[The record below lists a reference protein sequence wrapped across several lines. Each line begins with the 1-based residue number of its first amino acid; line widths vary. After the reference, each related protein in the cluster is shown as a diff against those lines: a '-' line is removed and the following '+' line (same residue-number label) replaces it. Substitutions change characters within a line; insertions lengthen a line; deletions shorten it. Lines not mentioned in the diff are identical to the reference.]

1 MRSVKSSTEN
11 SSPNEDETHSG
22 ATRIHETAI
31 IDPNAQIG
39 TGVEIGPF
47 CIIGPNCTIGDNTVI
62 DAHAVIEAWTNIG
75 KDCRVGVGAV
85 LGGRPQDKK
94 FKDEKSYLNIGD
106 GNIIREYVTIH
117 RGTGEGNITTIG
129 NDNML
134 MAYCHV
140 GHNCILGNDIMMANM
155 VGISGHVIVEDKV
168 VFGGMVGVHQFVRI
182 GKLAMV
188 GGLSKIVQDIPP
200 FMLADGRP
208 SKVYGLNVIGLRRNG
223 VVSKVRS
230 EIRQAYKFLFRSN
243 LNLSQSI
250 ETIENEIDTS
260 IERDY
265 LLDFLRSIKTGY
277 AGRQLEHRG

>member
-1 MRSVKSSTEN
+1 MSSVKSSTEN
-11 SSPNEDETHSG
+11 SSPNEDETHSK
-22 ATRIHETAI
+22 ATQIHETAI

-47 CIIGPNCTIGDNTVI
+47 CIVGPNCTIGDNTTI
-62 DAHAVIEAWTNIG
+62 DAHAVVEAWTNIG
-75 KDCRVGVGAV
+75 RDCRVGAGAV

-129 NDNML
+129 NNNML

-140 GHNCILGNDIMMANM
+140 GHNCTIGNDIMMANM

-223 VVSKVRS
+223 VVPKVRS

-250 ETIENEIDTS
+250 GMIENEIDAS
-260 IERDY
+260 VERDY
-265 LLDFLRSIKTGY
+265 LLDFLRSIKSGY